1 MGILFGGNRC
11 RIAFAGWLP
20 SGIPGQAVPVDRR
33 HRALALAEIGCGAGY
48 ARIAHC
54 SAAFRAALREP
65 REMWLL
71 L

>member
-1 MGILFGGNRC
+1 M
-11 RIAFAGWLP
+11 
-20 SGIPGQAVPVDRR
+20 PVDRR